1 MATAVFTNRN
11 IIQNSLIVANIWA
24 TFVRNFIALIFQ
36 KWSNMVT
43 LSPINVSVA
52 VIILSLFLSATL
64 VMGYLPKLVQY

>member
-36 KWSNMVT
+36 KWPNMVT

-64 VMGYLPKLVQY
+64 VMGYLPKMFQY

>member
-1 MATAVFTNRN
+1 MATAVFTKSN

-64 VMGYLPKLVQY
+64 VMGYLPKMFQY

>member
-64 VMGYLPKLVQY
+64 VMGYLPKMFQY